1 MKEILVHT
9 PFMLTLDDGQL
20 KKFDTGRHCVE
31 DAVAAHWFVQAHAEQ
46 TDTALSEDDADMQ
59 ALKAVLLEKQERI
72 ETLTAQ
78 VEELESQLATLLSGG
93 DEEVAADDE
102 KSKSA
107 RRK

>member
-1 MKEILVHT
+1 MKEIRVHT
-9 PFMLTLDDGQL
+9 PFTLTTADGQL

-59 ALKAVLLEKQERI
+59 ALKAALLEKQERI
-72 ETLTAQ
+72 DALTAQ

-93 DEEVAADDE
+93 GEEAADAE